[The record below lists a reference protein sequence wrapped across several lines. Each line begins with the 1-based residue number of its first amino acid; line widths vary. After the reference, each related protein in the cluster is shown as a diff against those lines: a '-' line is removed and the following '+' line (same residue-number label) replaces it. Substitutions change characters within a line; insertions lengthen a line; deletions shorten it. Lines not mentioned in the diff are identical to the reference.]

1 MRHLPPPVFRT
12 SAGGASAAAIRQVAA
27 AHGQPDPAV
36 PVRVDYALTP
46 LGDSLMPAVNAVKSW
61 AEGHIDEIKASRA
74 EYDGRTA
81 AGPNP

>member
-1 MRHLPPPVFRT
+1 VLKPAQHGVRLPR
-12 SAGGASAAAIRQVAA
+12 
-27 AHGQPDPAV
+27 
-36 PVRVDYALTP
+36 
-46 LGDSLMPAVNAVKSW
+46 